1 MPRPADVSAWLR
13 WQETLNTRPVE
24 LGLERVREVLERL
37 AIRPPTG
44 RVITVG
50 GTNGKG
56 STITLLHD
64 CLEAAG
70 GRPGLYTSPHLLN
83 YNERIRVH
91 GASIP
96 DTDLLRAFERVEE
109 ARKDVA
115 LTYFEF
121 GTLAALVCFAEAGC
135 DTWLLEVGLGGR
147 LDAVNVLDADVSLIT
162 TIGLD
167 HQEWLGD
174 TVEAIAAEKA
184 GILRAGRPGL
194 YGDTPVPAAIRERAA
209 ALGARYGALGETY
222 SYALDQAP
230 GTWQWRTGDLQ
241 VDNLRAP
248 PHWTAAQFRN
258 ASLALAALC
267 HLTPSVPLTP
277 AFLNPVLLR
286 SSPPGRFARVR
297 RDHEWILDVAHNPQ
311 AAAVLRQQLATLPA
325 PAGGPAAVTMVT
337 ALLADKAISEFMREL
352 GPVASRWI
360 VSGVDDPRASSEARL
375 RAALVAAG
383 IADASWA
390 DAPVAAFELARQAT
404 PVGGRIVVCG
414 SFRIVAPALQW
425 LGLYSVNPGTFP

>member
-1 MPRPADVSAWLR
+1 MVRPSGVPADDVSSWLR
-13 WQETLNTRPVE
+13 WQETLHTRQVD
-24 LGLERVREVLERL
+24 LGLDRVREVLGRL
-37 AIRPPTG
+37 ALRPPAG

-70 GRPGLYTSPHLLN
+70 GRPGLYTSPHLCV
-83 YNERIRVH
+83 YNERIRVR

-96 DTDLLRAFERVEE
+96 DAALLRAFRRVEE
-109 ARKDVA
+109 ARQDA
-115 LTYFEF
+115 SLTYFEF
-121 GTLAALVCFAEAGC
+121 GTLAAFVCFAEGGC

-147 LDAVNVLDADVSLIT
+147 LDAVNVLDADLALIT

-184 GILRAGRPGL
+184 GILRVGRPGL

-209 ALGARYGALGETY
+209 ALGTRFGTFGATY
-222 SYALDQAP
+222 SYDQGQVP
-230 GTWQWRTGDLQ
+230 GTWQWRAADLQ

-258 ASLALAALC
+258 ASLALAALRD
-267 HLTPSVPLTP
+267 LTPSVPLTP

-286 SSPPGRFARVR
+286 SSPPGRFQQVH

-311 AAAVLRQQLATLPA
+311 AAAVLRQQLATLPP
-325 PAGGPAAVTMVT
+325 PAGGADSVTVVV
-337 ALLADKAISEFMREL
+337 ALLADKAITEFMRAL
-352 GPVASRWI
+352 GPVANRWI
-360 VSGVDDPRASSEARL
+360 VSGVDDPRASSEAHL
-375 RAALVAAG
+375 RTAIAAAG

-390 DAPVAAFELARQAT
+390 DEPVAAFELARQAT
-404 PVGGRIVVCG
+404 PAGGRIVVCG
-414 SFRIVAPALQW
+414 SFRIVAPAMQW
-425 LGLYSVNPGTFP
+425 LGLY